1 MTTEKAALGGPASGS
16 AGTSTR
22 GLKRVITG
30 LTNGAITYACA
41 GITAGIFSL
50 FAFALESSGPA
61 FFWGWLIVGASLL
74 LACLNYAE
82 LASHYPFAAA
92 VYHWPLQL
100 AGRRAGWWVGWLYL
114 GALLSLLP
122 AYTIVMPAVLGPLF
136 GINTTHLVIVEIS
149 VGFILVAMLLNLLGI
164 DVLGRLTVLGVA
176 AELFVLF
183 VLSVLVFAFGPH
195 HAPTVLFSSAG
206 TGSTFTSWLPGFV
219 GGGIFVGLWA
229 LFTFET
235 AGTLGEETIHAQ
247 RQAPRAIL
255 GALGMSVLAGTV
267 FLFFFLLSIPNL
279 GAEMKSAT
287 PVQDIISNSLNG
299 AVAKIFLVVIAWTL
313 FMAINTLFTAMCRH
327 IFGMARA
334 GMLPFSGAL
343 SRTRPNGEPWVAAI
357 VIGVLTSLPLII
369 ITQNLTVLVTG
380 AIAAIYVPYV
390 LVLGITLYAR
400 LRGWPK
406 TPAPFKLGRWGIP
419 VNILALLAA
428 AATLVDLVWPRAA
441 TNPVWKLDIRV
452 SYWLVGIPLV
462 IGIAYYA
469 ARVHGRLAR
478 SSDLAASGLPDQEA
492 ADEALAEG

>member
-1 MTTEKAALGGPASGS
+1 MLLDSLAGALAVVTGVLAESGAASHARCSARARPVCCANSPAMSPRRAPRRRRPERGSVHADQHRAGRGSEMTTEKAALGGPASGS

-100 AGRRAGWWVGWLYL
+100 ACGERLVGRVAVPGRTAVAAARLHHRDARGPRPAVRHQHHPPGHRRDLRRLHSRGDAAEPPRDRRAWPPDRPRRGGRAVRAVRAL
-114 GALLSLLP
+114 GARIRVRSAP
-122 AYTIVMPAVLGPLF
+122 RPDGAVQL
-136 GINTTHLVIVEIS
+136 
-149 VGFILVAMLLNLLGI
+149 
-164 DVLGRLTVLGVA
+164 
-176 AELFVLF
+176 
-183 VLSVLVFAFGPH
+183 
-195 HAPTVLFSSAG
+195 AG

-235 AGTLGEETIHAQ
+235 ACTLGEETIHAQ

-279 GAEMKSAT
+279 
-287 PVQDIISNSLNG
+287 
-299 AVAKIFLVVIAWTL
+299 
-313 FMAINTLFTAMCRH
+313 
-327 IFGMARA
+327 AR
-334 GMLPFSGAL
+334 
-343 SRTRPNGEPWVAAI
+343 R
-357 VIGVLTSLPLII
+357 
-369 ITQNLTVLVTG
+369 
-380 AIAAIYVPYV
+380 
-390 LVLGITLYAR
+390 
-400 LRGWPK
+400 
-406 TPAPFKLGRWGIP
+406 
-419 VNILALLAA
+419 
-428 AATLVDLVWPRAA
+428 
-441 TNPVWKLDIRV
+441 
-452 SYWLVGIPLV
+452 
-462 IGIAYYA
+462 
-469 ARVHGRLAR
+469 
-478 SSDLAASGLPDQEA
+478 
-492 ADEALAEG
+492 